1 MEYGIC
7 NLAVVPLRAEPSD
20 RSEMVS
26 QILFGES
33 FEILEWKDKW
43 VRITTATDN
52 YTGWIDRQQ
61 VCMLGHLAYKRMLQT
76 PPPLTYRAITQAW
89 KISDNSIIYLPAGS
103 SLAFLEGTT
112 IYIGNQKFEIIGE
125 IGQTDTISN
134 IAQSFLNVPYLWG
147 GRTHFGIDCS
157 GFTQAV
163 YKMRGVPLRRDAS
176 LQAEDGTLV
185 DSILK
190 SRQGDLAFFENE
202 EGRIT
207 HVGIILGNG
216 KIIHASGKVRIDFV
230 DTQGIYSEELKRY
243 THKLNVIKR
252 YF

>member
-7 NLAVVPLRAEPSD
+7 NLAVVPLRAEPIE

-26 QILFGES
+26 QVLFGES

-43 VRITTATDN
+43 VQITTATDN
-52 YTGWIDRQQ
+52 YTGWIDRLQLS
-61 VCMLGHLAYKRMLQT
+61 MLGHLAYKRMLQT

-112 IYIGNQKFEIIGE
+112 SYIGNQKFEIIGE
-125 IGQTDTISN
+125 IGQTDTITN

-163 YKMRGVPLRRDAS
+163 YRLRGITLRRDAS
-176 LQAEDGTLV
+176 LQAEDGTLI
-185 DSILK
+185 DSVLK
-190 SRQGDLAFFENE
+190 SKLGDLAFFEGSE
-202 EGRIT
+202 ERIT

-216 KIIHASGKVRIDFV
+216 KIIHASGKVKVDFL
-230 DTQGIYSEELKRY
+230 DAQGIYSEELKRY
-243 THKLNVIKR
+243 THKLKVIKR
-252 YF
+252 YC